1 MQLPMQSRIKT
12 IEKKVQGNF
21 YNYKLPIQNR
31 RFISKT
37 TTSFRLMVIKSALM
51 CD

>member
-21 YNYKLPIQNR
+21 YNYNFLRTKQKVYIENNNL
-31 RFISKT
+31 F
-37 TTSFRLMVIKSALM
+37 SF
-51 CD
+51 DGY